1 MQLPGRAEEIARLRA
16 AYTAVAGSA
25 ASAALIVSGPSGFGK
40 TTLLRDL
47 EAFAGTRALVLRA
60 TAHPFDRLFPLA
72 IAQRLSPDLHERLER
87 ETRKRPVIVAI
98 DDAHFADDESLRGIA
113 ASIGALA
120 QRPLLAVIACDEEH
134 GLPAIAA
141 SSTIV
146 LRELD
151 APAALALA
159 ERHYPGAPRAVLET
173 IVARAHGI
181 PYDVIVL
188 AEAAAR
194 RNAGDESDV
203 ASSSRAAIAKDVAA
217 LAMPD
222 RTALQMLSLLP
233 EPVDAALLESPV
245 PDFPHLAHALTVG
258 AIAETIPMKIPLR
271 RRITGAIERR
281 GLRDVRD
288 RLALAEQ
295 LLASGDGAHARSTL
309 LELALAAHREA
320 LPRIV
325 DWASERHLAHG
336 EPPDERFIEFYG
348 NFFGALM
355 ELGTHARAEVVAA
368 HALSEAQHRGISP
381 LGELAAHL
389 VQAQWTVDRRDAAR
403 ASYERYS
410 RAFEDQRDLQVLY
423 DAAPWHAS

>member
-1 MQLPGRAEEIARLRA
+1 MQLAGREGEITQLRA

-25 ASAALIVSGPSGFGK
+25 ASATLIVSGPSGFGK

-47 EAFAGTRALVLRA
+47 EAFAGAHALVLRA
-60 TAHPFDRLFPLA
+60 TAHPFDRLFPSA
-72 IAQRLSPDLHERLER
+72 IAQRLSPDLHECLER
-87 ETRKRPVIVAI
+87 ETRERPVIVAV
-98 DDAHFADDESLRGIA
+98 DDAHFADDESLRAIA
-113 ASIGALA
+113 TSVRELA
-120 QRPLLAVIACDEEH
+120 QRPLLAVIACDEEL

-173 IVARAHGI
+173 IVARANGI
-181 PYDVIVL
+181 PYELIVL

-194 RNAGDESDV
+194 RNAGEASDV
-203 ASSSRAAIAKDVAA
+203 ALSSRAAIAKDVAA
-217 LAMPD
+217 LPTPD

-233 EPVDAALLESPV
+233 EPYDATLLESPV
-245 PDFPHLAHALTVG
+245 PDFPHLAHALTAG

-295 LLASGDGAHARSTL
+295 LLASGDGPHARSAL
-309 LELALAAHREA
+309 LELALAAQREG
-320 LPRIV
+320 LPRVV
-325 DWASERHLAHG
+325 DWASQRHLEHG

-348 NFFGALM
+348 NFFAALI
-355 ELGTHARAEVVAA
+355 ELHSHARAEAVAA

-389 VQAQWTVDRRDAAR
+389 VQAQWMVDRHDAAR
-403 ASYERYS
+403 ASYERYA
-410 RAFEDQRDLQVLY
+410 RAFEDPRDLQVLY
-423 DAAPWHAS
+423 DAAPWHVR